1 MQAVIRFCQKE
12 IHIALTPCMHI
23 VEAQQI
29 LLTGKLR
36 TRLVHGIGEKNTV
49 SEFL

>member
-1 MQAVIRFCQKE
+1 MQVVIRFCQKE

-29 LLTGKLR
+29 LFDRETKLTTLNSR
-36 TRLVHGIGEKNTV
+36 
-49 SEFL
+49 